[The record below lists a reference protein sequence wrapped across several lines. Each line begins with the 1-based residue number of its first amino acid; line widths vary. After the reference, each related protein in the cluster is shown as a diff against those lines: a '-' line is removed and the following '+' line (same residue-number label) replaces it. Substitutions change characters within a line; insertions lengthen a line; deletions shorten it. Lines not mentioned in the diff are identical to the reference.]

1 MDSSNYESEKLAQ
14 SEETPK
20 FREELPSSG
29 HFSSS
34 QTRELTELK
43 QILRG
48 NLTPNKRA
56 IIETLIYSWEA
67 RRASKSKRGARSPI
81 SIEKKK
87 SKVNKVSGSYPGW
100 NVASLQLDA

>member
-1 MDSSNYESEKLAQ
+1 MDSSNYESQKLAL
-14 SEETPK
+14 SEETSASD
-20 FREELPSSG
+20 EE
-29 HFSSS
+29 SSS
-34 QTRELTELK
+34 SEYFNSDQARELVELK
-43 QILRG
+43 KILQS

-67 RRASKSKRGARSPI
+67 RLASKSKNGFRRPI

-87 SKVNKVSGSYPGW
+87 SKSNKVPPSYPGW